1 MALTDGGEGV
11 LFGYGPVLLSE
22 AYRAS
27 ALLRERY
34 GLGLRVVN
42 LPWLNLVDREWLA
55 SEVTDKAQIFF
66 LDDHYVSGGQGE
78 MLAATLAELGLAGGR
93 TVRRFGLHDIPACG
107 QNDEV
112 LRAHRLDAESLAE
125 DLAAAMRGGPPD

>member
-1 MALTDGGEGV
+1 MTLSTHFVLKALDRLVIGHLE
-11 LFGYGPVLLSE
+11 LH
-22 AYRAS
+22 
-27 ALLRERY
+27 
-34 GLGLRVVN
+34 
-42 LPWLNLVDREWLA
+42 LPD
-55 SEVTDKAQIFF
+55 
-66 LDDHYVSGGQGE
+66 
-78 MLAATLAELGLAGGR
+78 R

>member
-1 MALTDGGEGV
+1 VALTEGADGV

-27 ALLRERY
+27 ALLRERH

-42 LPWLNLVDREWLA
+42 LPWLNLVDGDWLA
-55 SEVTDKAQIFF
+55 AEVGDTPRIFT

-78 MLAATLAELGLAGGR
+78 LVAATLAELGLAPGR
-93 TVRRFGLHDIPACG
+93 AVRRFGVRGIPACG

-112 LRAHRLDAESLAE
+112 LRAHRLDATSLAE
-125 DLAAAMRGGPPD
+125 DLAAAMAGGPPD